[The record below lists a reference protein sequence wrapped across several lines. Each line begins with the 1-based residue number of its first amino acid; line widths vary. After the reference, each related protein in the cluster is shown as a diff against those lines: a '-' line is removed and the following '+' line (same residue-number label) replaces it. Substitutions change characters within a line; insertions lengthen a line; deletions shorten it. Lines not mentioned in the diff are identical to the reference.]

1 MNALLERL
9 REPLIAIANAAAR
22 DILAVYAAPFTVEHK
37 PDDSP
42 VTAADLA
49 AHVRIALALERLT
62 PDIPVLSEESADS
75 ISTRTRRRW
84 QRYWLVD
91 PLDGTREFVK
101 RNGEF
106 TVNIALIENGA
117 AVYGV
122 IQAPV
127 LDTVWH
133 GGPGQGAWRR
143 DARGEQRI
151 RTCAPAPQP
160 LRVAVSRS
168 YRSARMA
175 AILQQIAA
183 IPVGLGSSLKFCR
196 LAEGEL
202 DLYPRFGAT
211 SEWDT
216 AAGQAIVEGAGGAV
230 LDFNG
235 APLGYNQRET
245 LINPEFVALGDVQL
259 HWQEWPGRSLLPL
272 GEGGRRPD
280 EGWRRQQK

>member
-1 MNALLERL
+1 MNARVERL
-9 REPLIAIANAAAR
+9 REPLIAIVNAAAR

-49 AHVRIALALERLT
+49 AHVRIVEALERLT
-62 PDIPVLSEESADS
+62 PDIPVLSEESADT
-75 ISTRTRRRW
+75 ISTQTRRRW
-84 QRYWLVD
+84 NRYWLVD

-106 TVNIALIENGA
+106 TVNIALIEDGA

-133 GGPGQGAWRR
+133 GGRGLGAWRR
-143 DARGEQRI
+143 DAHGEQRI
-151 RTCAPAPQP
+151 HTCAPAPQP
-160 LRVAVSRS
+160 LRMAVSRS

-196 LAEGEL
+196 LAEGQL
-202 DLYPRFGAT
+202 DVYPRFGAT

-216 AAGQAIVEGAGGAV
+216 AAGQAIVDGAGGAV
-230 LDFNG
+230 LDLNG
-235 APLGYNQRET
+235 APLTYNQRDT
-245 LINPEFVALGDVQL
+245 LINPDFIALGDAQL
-259 HWQEWPGRSLLPL
+259 HWQNWLGALPSPT
-272 GEGGRRPD
+272 GRRWPKA
-280 EGWRRQQK
+280 G

>member
-1 MNALLERL
+1 MNARVERL

-22 DILAVYAAPFTVEHK
+22 DILAVYAAPFTVERK

-42 VTAADLA
+42 VTAADMA

-62 PDIPVLSEESADS
+62 PDIPVLSEESADG
-75 ISTRTRRRW
+75 ISTQTRRRW

-106 TVNIALIENGA
+106 TVNIALIEDGA

-143 DARGEQRI
+143 DAHGEQRI
-151 RTCAPAPQP
+151 HTCAPAPSP

-183 IPVGLGSSLKFCR
+183 VPVGLGSSLKFCR
-196 LAEGEL
+196 LAEGQL

-230 LDFNG
+230 LALDG
-235 APLGYNQRET
+235 TPLTYNQRDT
-245 LINPEFVALGDVQL
+245 LINPEFIALGDAQL
-259 HWQEWPGRSLLPL
+259 RWQDWLGCSLLP
-272 GEGGRRPD
+272 EGGSNR
-280 EGWRRQQK
+280 

>member
-1 MNALLERL
+1 MTALPERL

-22 DILAVYAAPFTVEHK
+22 DILAVYAAPFTVERK

-42 VTAADLA
+42 VTAADMA
-49 AHVRIALALERLT
+49 AHVRIVEALERLT
-62 PDIPVLSEESADS
+62 PDIPVLSEESADT

-84 QRYWLVD
+84 NRYWLVD

-106 TVNIALIENGA
+106 TVNIALIEGGV

-133 GGPGQGAWRR
+133 GGPGLGAWRR

-151 RTCAPAPQP
+151 HTCDPAPHP
-160 LRVAVSRS
+160 LRMAVSRS

-175 AILQQIAA
+175 AILQRIAGV
-183 IPVGLGSSLKFCR
+183 PVGLGSSLKFCR
-196 LAEGEL
+196 LAEGQL
-202 DLYPRFGAT
+202 DIYPRFGAT

-216 AAGQAIVEGAGGAV
+216 AAGQAIVDGAGGAV
-230 LDFNG
+230 LALDG
-235 APLGYNQRET
+235 TPLNYNQRDT
-245 LINPEFVALGDVQL
+245 IINPDFVALGDTQF
-259 HWQEWPGRSLLPL
+259 R
-272 GEGGRRPD
+272 
-280 EGWRRQQK
+280 WREMLAEDSRAVVS